1 MDIAHI
7 ISSHFRFDLMEMY
20 LLIKQRLNCIGNLSS
35 VKPLSHLSG
44 IFIYVQNFTK
54 TNFKRKYFLSVRLI
68 QRIMGSL
75 PMKTG
80 VAFDKYLKA

>member
-7 ISSHFRFDLMEMY
+7 ISSHFGFYLMEMY
-20 LLIKQRLNCIGNLSS
+20 LLTKQRLNCIGNL
-35 VKPLSHLSG
+35 
-44 IFIYVQNFTK
+44 YAQNFTK
-54 TNFKRKYFLSVRLI
+54 TNFKRKYLHSVRLI
-68 QRIMGSL
+68 QRINGSL